1 MTLRDDL
8 QPCVDSARSIVDE
21 LGLRPHVV
29 IIRTRTWSGGRPGS
43 GTVTTADVTI
53 DPAPRVRGVSPRL
66 VHAAPGKYE
75 DGDRLVDKIS
85 RAYTEAQLAGTGLT
99 AAQERWV
106 LIDGDAYRII
116 GEPEERN
123 FEWRLQVRR
132 ITR

>member
-8 QPCVDSARSIVDE
+8 QPCVDDARSIIGE

-29 IIRTRTWSGGRPGS
+29 VVRTRTWDGGRPGS
-43 GTVTTADVTI
+43 GTATDVDVTI
-53 DPAPRVRGVSPRL
+53 TPAPRVRGVSPRL

-75 DGDRLVDKIS
+75 DGDRVVDKIS
-85 RAYTEAQLAGTGLT
+85 RTYAKAALAGTGL
-99 AAQERWV
+99 AAGQERWV
-106 LIDGDAYRII
+106 LIDGDPYRVI
-116 GEPEERN
+116 GEPEERS